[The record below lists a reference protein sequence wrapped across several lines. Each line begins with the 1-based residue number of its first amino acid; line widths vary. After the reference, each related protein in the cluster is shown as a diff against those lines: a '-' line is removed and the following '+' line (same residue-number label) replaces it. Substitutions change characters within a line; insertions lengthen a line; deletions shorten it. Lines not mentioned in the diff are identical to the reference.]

1 MVEVSVVIPTK
12 NEEQAV
18 GCCLEKVLKSFRE
31 NNIDGEIILAD
42 NSTDRT
48 PEIAQSMGARVVT
61 PDRLGYGYAY
71 KYGFA
76 QAKGKY
82 IVMGDAD
89 NTYDFEDIPRLL
101 APLRDGTADMVMGS
115 RLKGEILPGSM
126 PALHKYIGNPML
138 TAFLNFFFKAG
149 VSDSHS
155 GFRAFTKDAYEEM
168 HLRST
173 GMEFA
178 SEMII
183 EAARRGIRIKEVPI
197 VYYPRIGESK
207 LSSFS
212 DGWRHL
218 KFMLLYTPK
227 HLFIIPG
234 MLLSA
239 LGFFLM
245 AATTLNINIGYT
257 PSIHTLIF
265 GSMFLITGYQIASM
279 GLFAGVYG
287 RAKDIFDLDD
297 ITEWIVHN
305 TSLERGITIGIVIF
319 CLGFAY
325 LLYRVI
331 TWILSGSPTFSWV
344 EQNLIAFTFIIVG
357 LETVFFSF
365 FMSLIGGEYHVEKPE
380 YAHGYSDIA
389 GAANVPLRDK

>member
-1 MVEVSVVIPTK
+1 
-12 NEEQAV
+12 
-18 GCCLEKVLKSFRE
+18 
-31 NNIDGEIILAD
+31 
-42 NSTDRT
+42 
-48 PEIAQSMGARVVT
+48 
-61 PDRLGYGYAY
+61 
-71 KYGFA
+71 
-76 QAKGKY
+76 
-82 IVMGDAD
+82 
-89 NTYDFEDIPRLL
+89 
-101 APLRDGTADMVMGS
+101 
-115 RLKGEILPGSM
+115 
-126 PALHKYIGNPML
+126 
-138 TAFLNFFFKAG
+138 
-149 VSDSHS
+149 
-155 GFRAFTKDAYEEM
+155 
-168 HLRST
+168 
-173 GMEFA
+173 MEFA